1 MSNQENG
8 VKEVVKEFT
17 EADNAIKAV
26 FSKVDPLL
34 VVRLILDEKANREN
48 IYTLEMILKPDQD
61 TEKIRER
68 VISVTGM
75 APGFYL
81 KGTKMIVSH
90 SIDLNLLKRINDLDF
105 VISIKGSPYSA
116 GGSSDF

>member
-1 MSNQENG
+1 MNDQENG

-17 EADNAIKAV
+17 EADNAIKMI
-26 FSKVDPLL
+26 FPKVDPLL
-34 VVRLILDEKANREN
+34 VVRLIFDEKANREN

-61 TEKIRER
+61 TEQIRER

-105 VISIKGSPYSA
+105 VMSIKGVRTVLV
-116 GGSSDF
+116 